1 MKVIVIGCGKF
12 GVKVAEYL
20 VRENHD
26 VVIVDNDSTAFR
38 ALGDM
43 FTGRTVCG
51 VGYDRDVLEE
61 AGISTADVLISCVSS
76 DALNAVIANVAKN
89 IFHVPTVI
97 ARMYDPIRARIF
109 ESMGIYTVSIT
120 RLGVDSI
127 AEYLEE
133 DRSWRVIRKLVNAEV
148 QILKVR
154 VPAALDG
161 KKLSDLTA
169 EGKMMPVA
177 LERQGHAMLVEKD
190 MCCAYRDMLYV
201 AVRRDYLVQAREI
214 LQV

>member
-12 GVKVAEYL
+12 GIKVAEYL
-20 VRENHD
+20 MRENHD
-26 VVIVDNDSTAFR
+26 VVIVDNNTAAFR
-38 ALGDM
+38 ALGES

-61 AGISTADVLISCVSS
+61 AGVATADVLISCVSS
-76 DALNAVIANVAKN
+76 DALNAVVANVAKN

-97 ARMYDPIRARIF
+97 ARMYDPVRARIF

-120 RLGVDSI
+120 RLGVENI

-133 DRSWRVIRKLVNAEV
+133 NRSWRVVRKLVGAEV
-148 QILKVR
+148 QLLKVR

-161 KKLSDLTA
+161 KKLSELTV
-169 EGKMMPVA
+169 EGKMTPVA
-177 LERQGHAMLVEKD
+177 LERRGHAMLIEKD
-190 MCCAYRDMLYV
+190 TCAAYRDMLYL
-201 AVRRDYLVQAREI
+201 AVRRDYLVQARDL

>member
-1 MKVIVIGCGKF
+1 M
-12 GVKVAEYL
+12 
-20 VRENHD
+20 
-26 VVIVDNDSTAFR
+26 
-38 ALGDM
+38 
-43 FTGRTVCG
+43 
-51 VGYDRDVLEE
+51 
-61 AGISTADVLISCVSS
+61 
-76 DALNAVIANVAKN
+76 
-89 IFHVPTVI
+89 PTVI

-169 EGKMMPVA
+169 EGKMTPVA

-214 LQV
+214 LQL